1 MENVA
6 FNRKRTARHKRYPD
20 MRKHDLEG
28 LQTGDSRT
36 MEETGICGSFEEC
49 RLLLESHRSVHHR
62 ILRWLSMSDR
72 TLWVRLEEWYE
83 AGRR

>member
-6 FNRKRTARHKRYPD
+6 FNRKRTARHKRHPD

-28 LQTGDSRT
+28 LLTGDSRT

-49 RLLLESHRSVHHR
+49 RLLL
-62 ILRWLSMSDR
+62 
-72 TLWVRLEEWYE
+72 
-83 AGRR
+83 